1 MRVIPTI
8 SLPSA
13 TSNIKKKCHEIKQ
26 AFGEEENVEKR
37 SSTGRLFKLFSTF
50 CDQTSLHGL
59 GEVVGNKSYF
69 VKSLWTAAF
78 IIAIAGNAYHLS
90 NLIGNYLLYPKQQVT
105 STSATPI
112 PFPGVTICNL
122 DAFSKSNF
130 ARVSSSPE
138 SKLHKFGNLIS
149 HLITSGL
156 MTEYDALVYYGPLLL
171 LENIGLEESSQVGH
185 SLEDFV
191 LRCTFRGRPCDI
203 RRDFKHLI
211 NSLMFN
217 CYTFSPGNITDNFN
231 SVGQEYGLSLI
242 LYLEVTNG
250 TKTKAHYFPLNNV
263 ANSIGARVVIHPQGA
278 SPLPQHRGVD
288 VLPGHSTSISYKPR
302 HIFRLGEPY
311 GSCMVDGDQILHDGA
326 RYEPLLCMGECIQR
340 FIMGEC
346 KCKISFESAVSDSG
360 YSEYPYCFQLIDENV
375 TGTLLKHICLT
386 DNWLLFDGNITM
398 RSNCGCHARC
408 EDYNYPHSV
417 SESKWPAAQYFDSFL
432 QTELNIRKDKHDLK
446 AYNQLKKVNIF
457 PFIIIKLIIQ
467 STAEEPSNTIFL
479 FV

>member
-1 MRVIPTI
+1 MRVIPTMN
-8 SLPSA
+8 LPPA
-13 TSNIKKKCHEIKQ
+13 TSTIKNKCHQIKQ
-26 AFGEEENVEKR
+26 AFAEEENVEKR

-130 ARVSSSPE
+130 ARVSSSPD
-138 SKLHKFGNLIS
+138 SKLHKFESRIS

-156 MTEYDALVYYGPLLL
+156 MTEYDALSYYTPLLL
-171 LENIGLEESSQVGH
+171 LENIGLEESRQVGH

-203 RRDFKHLI
+203 RRDFKHII
-211 NSLMFN
+211 NSLLYN

-250 TKTKAHYFPLNNV
+250 TKTKSQYFPHINV

-288 VLPGHSTSISYKPR
+288 VMPGHSTSISYKPQ

-311 GSCMVDGDQILHDGA
+311 GSCTVDGDKILHDGA
-326 RYEPLLCMGECIQR
+326 RYEPLLCMGECMQR
-340 FIMGEC
+340 FILGEC
-346 KCKISFESAVSDSG
+346 KCKISFEPAVSDPG
-360 YSEYPYCFQLIDENV
+360 YLEYPYCFLMIDAGNE
-375 TGTLLKHICLT
+375 TEMLSDSFQKKMCLGN
-386 DNWLLFDGNITM
+386 NWLLFDRNLTR
-398 RSNCGCHARC
+398 RSNCGCHPRC
-408 EDYNYPHSV
+408 EDHNYPHSV

-446 AYNQLKKVNIF
+446 AYNQLKKVNIL
-457 PFIIIKLIIQ
+457 FIILLNLLIKI
-467 STAEEPSNTIFL
+467 T
-479 FV
+479 